1 VLQNP
6 ALWSFGL
13 GLAFRNFPLPVL
25 AEQGLRAFAPTSLA
39 LSLVLIGM
47 RLSQLSSWRNLPPAC
62 LSLGIK
68 MLLVPLILAAGLP
81 LVGVTGSPQLVLALQ
96 MAMPPAFATLV
107 LAEVYNLDRD
117 LTVTALAVGSAG
129 LLLKDAGVAVA
140 VWHIEDWGIGD
151 WAWGSRASGIGF
163 SLTPNPSPL
172 IPKPQPLNQ
181 KVQPG

>member
-1 VLQNP
+1 
-6 ALWSFGL
+6 
-13 GLAFRNFPLPVL
+13 
-25 AEQGLRAFAPTSLA
+25 
-39 LSLVLIGM
+39 
-47 RLSQLSSWRNLPPAC
+47 
-62 LSLGIK
+62 

-140 VWHIEDWGIGD
+140 VWPLRVLGMGHGAWGIGH
-151 WAWGSRASGIGF
+151 WLF
-163 SLTPNPSPL
+163 PNP
-172 IPKPQPLNQ
+172 
-181 KVQPG
+181 